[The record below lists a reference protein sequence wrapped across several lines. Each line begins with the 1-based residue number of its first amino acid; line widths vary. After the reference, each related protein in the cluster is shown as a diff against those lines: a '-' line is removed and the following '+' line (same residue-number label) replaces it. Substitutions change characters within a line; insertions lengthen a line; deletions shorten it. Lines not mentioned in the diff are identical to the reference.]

1 MISQIILILVVAI
14 AAYHYL
20 NKRKWKLPPG
30 PPGIPGLGNI
40 FTVAK
45 TPHVAHSQ
53 LKEKY
58 GDIYYFTLGTTRAV
72 CLGNVQLI
80 KECFND
86 PNYNGRAK
94 EMLTCILS
102 QGQHGIIA
110 SEGQEWVEQRRF
122 TLRHLRDFGFGKN
135 LMENLIMEELDDFAR
150 PSLAG
155 ILSLLAPSLLHM
167 APELTGWNHFK
178 RIGDQF
184 HDDGVR
190 SLLAVIGDLFFA
202 GAETSSA
209 TLAWSVLYLAINPDI
224 QKKLQDQIDEVVGKS
239 RQVTLA
245 DRSNLPYAEATLQE
259 IFRKSSLVVTG
270 VMHTAGKDT
279 TFAGYDIPKG
289 TWMMANIYAIHH
301 DAKLWGDPGNFRPER
316 FLSTDGKKVI
326 KSENVLPFSLG
337 KRICLGEN
345 LARDEIFLFLT
356 NIFQRFSISVDPTQ
370 PKPDY
375 EPKVGFLLHP
385 KDYQIIVQER
395 A

>member
-1 MISQIILILVVAI
+1 M
-14 AAYHYL
+14 
-20 NKRKWKLPPG
+20 NRRKWNLPPG
-30 PPGIPGLGNI
+30 PPGIPGVGNI
-40 FTVAK
+40 FTVMK
-45 TPHVAHSQ
+45 TPHKAHSK

-58 GDIYYFTLGTTRAV
+58 GDIYQFKLGTKRVV

-102 QGQHGIIA
+102 QGQHGIIV

-135 LMENLIMEELDDFAR
+135 LMENLIMEEKLDDFTK

-155 ILSLLAPSLLHM
+155 ILKEGNPRDFIDAYLYEIKKTADPGSS
-167 APELTGWNHFK
+167 FYK
-178 RIGDQF
+178 
-184 HDDGVR
+184 DDGVR

-209 TLAWSVLYLAINPDI
+209 TLAWSVLYLAVNPQV
-224 QKKLQDQIDEVVGKS
+224 QKKLQGQIDEVVGKS

-270 VMHTAGKDT
+270 LVHSAGKDT
-279 TFAGYDIPKG
+279 TLAGYDIPKG
-289 TWMMANIYAIHH
+289 TWMMPNIYAIHH
-301 DAKLWGDPGNFRPER
+301 DAKLWG
-316 FLSTDGKKVI
+316 
-326 KSENVLPFSLG
+326 
-337 KRICLGEN
+337 
-345 LARDEIFLFLT
+345 
-356 NIFQRFSISVDPTQ
+356 
-370 PKPDY
+370 
-375 EPKVGFLLHP
+375 
-385 KDYQIIVQER
+385 
-395 A
+395 